1 MIISLYTRVPLCFQI
16 TNILLQHL
24 VMADQDISIYSW
36 TTNHVGPTSLSAM
49 LAMVW
54 RVTGTVLLPDFD
66 VLHDYVWPESRSQWM
81 NLVSRHKLLVRNRFR
96 RVKVPLPL

>member
-1 MIISLYTRVPLCFQI
+1 MENQ
-16 TNILLQHL
+16 
-24 VMADQDISIYSW
+24 DQDISIYSW

-54 RVTGTVLLPDFD
+54 RVTGTVLRPDFD

-96 RVKVPLPL
+96 RVKVLPSPL